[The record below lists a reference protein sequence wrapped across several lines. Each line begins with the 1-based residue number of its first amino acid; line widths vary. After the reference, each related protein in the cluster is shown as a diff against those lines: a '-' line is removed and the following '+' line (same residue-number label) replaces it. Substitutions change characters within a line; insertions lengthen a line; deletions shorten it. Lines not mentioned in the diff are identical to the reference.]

1 MNDSI
6 KVEERWKAEEDL
18 KISRSG
24 KKKMSIKE
32 VIENMDLDGI
42 E

>member
-1 MNDSI
+1 MEGS
-6 KVEERWKAEEDL
+6 DL
-18 KISRSG
+18 KISRRG

-42 E
+42 EWQKRKKVKGE